1 MKNNKLTE
9 REKQDY
15 LLRHHMAFLIAVVG
29 IPNTGDWTQRK
40 YYGIT
45 RNGRKYPG
53 VTSALKLMGIVA
65 RKQ

>member
-29 IPNTGDWTQRK
+29 IPNAGDWAKNKNIGTTIGK
-40 YYGIT
+40 
-45 RNGRKYPG
+45 RKYPG
-53 VTSALKLMGIVA
+53 VTQALKMMGI
-65 RKQ
+65 KGWNN